1 MYTLLLTIHLL
12 GTLVWVGGMF
22 FAHMAMR
29 QAAHELLDPPLRLR
43 FLKRVLDRFFRWVW
57 LSITV
62 IMVSGYW
69 IFLFLFKGEA
79 GIYVHLMQ
87 GLGLVMTGLF
97 CFVYFAP
104 YRRMGLA
111 LEQQDIP
118 AAATQMAM
126 IRKVIG
132 VNLILGLL
140 TTIIAVAKYI

>member
-1 MYTLLLTIHLL
+1 
-12 GTLVWVGGMF
+12 
-22 FAHMAMR
+22 
-29 QAAHELLDPPLRLR
+29 
-43 FLKRVLDRFFRWVW
+43 
-57 LSITV
+57 V

-69 IFLFLFKGEA
+69 VFLLLFKGEA
-79 GIYVHLMQ
+79 GLYVHLMQ

-97 CFVYFAP
+97 CFVYFVP